1 MEAIAAGR
9 EPSVSLGTS
18 LLVIGLTHQPLPDS
32 PNLETPVGNPHTG
45 LLVAKG
51 AWYEVRPALASQDTP
66 VFPVLFF
73 FFF

>member
-1 MEAIAAGR
+1 MEAIAARR
-9 EPSVSLGTS
+9 EPSVSLETS